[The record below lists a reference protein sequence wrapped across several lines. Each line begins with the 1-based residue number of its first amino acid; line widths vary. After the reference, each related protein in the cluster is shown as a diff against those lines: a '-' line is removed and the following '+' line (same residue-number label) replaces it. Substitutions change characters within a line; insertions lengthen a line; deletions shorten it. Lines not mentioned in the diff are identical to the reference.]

1 MYFQL
6 RYITTDFDFEGQEIS
21 TSDSSQKMIFVLR
34 KRVPQDAERPP
45 MEPMDGFATVTC
57 ERDLAARLHEEA
69 ISSGMLSIKKG
80 AVRQMHLDMYSFML
94 HAIRLIR

>member
-1 MYFQL
+1 
-6 RYITTDFDFEGQEIS
+6 
-21 TSDSSQKMIFVLR
+21 
-34 KRVPQDAERPP
+34 